1 MESIDAEVAETM
13 PNQISLEPNS
23 MWTYD
28 GDFGMDGEALSV
40 LSLRPPERM
49 TQEQL
54 SILNLEAT
62 GHLIN
67 RVSDLASLRTKKNK
81 RKNLQSKLEA
91 IVNVT
96 RQRCEVVK
104 KGVASTVAGAV
115 STKDVNELKTAI
127 DQVIEILERSPPI
140 LKNTMKEELVRASAE
155 LDSCY
160 EIVLQIQ
167 RKKTATSQQEEN
179 ENV

>member
-81 RKNLQSKLEA
+81 RKNLQSKLA
-91 IVNVT
+91 ALT

-104 KGVASTVAGAV
+104 KGAASAVAGAV

-127 DQVIEILERSPPI
+127 DQVIEILERFPPV
-140 LKNTMKEELVRASAE
+140 LKDTMQQDLARASAE

-167 RKKTATSQQEEN
+167 RKKTATSQQEKN